1 MDFLFLGS
9 KITDDAD
16 YRHEIRRWLL
26 LGQEDDDKPRQCGEK
41 QRHYFAD
48 KGAYSQGYGLP
59 SGHEQL
65 WDLDCKKGRMSKNW
79 CFQTVMLE
87 KMPESPLDSNEI
99 QPVNFK
105 RDQPWI
111 FTLRTDS
118 EAETLVF

>member
-1 MDFLFLGS
+1 MDFIFLGS

-26 LGQEDDDKPRQCGEK
+26 LGQEDDDKPRQCAEK

-48 KGAYSQGYGLP
+48 KGPYSQGYGPP
-59 SGHEQL
+59 SCHEQL

-79 CFQTVMLE
+79 CFQTVVLE
-87 KMPESPLDSNEI
+87 KMPESSLDSNEI

-111 FTLRTDS
+111 FTLMTDS